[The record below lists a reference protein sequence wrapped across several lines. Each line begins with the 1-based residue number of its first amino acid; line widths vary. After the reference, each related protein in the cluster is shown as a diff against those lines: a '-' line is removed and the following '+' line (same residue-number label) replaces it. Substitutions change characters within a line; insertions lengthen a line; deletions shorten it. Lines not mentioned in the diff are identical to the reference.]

1 MRAITRM
8 GAAPAFTFGRAASH
22 AASRNLSTCA
32 RARSAA
38 VADIVSDLSDVLDLP
53 ELGGADA
60 LTVLD
65 ANRGRRKKA
74 SSIMLDSFVLNR
86 GISHNLTQ
94 PSEKKRRHFPSE
106 V

>member
-1 MRAITRM
+1 
-8 GAAPAFTFGRAASH
+8 
-22 AASRNLSTCA
+22 
-32 RARSAA
+32 
-38 VADIVSDLSDVLDLP
+38 V
-53 ELGGADA
+53 GGADA

-94 PSEKKRRHFPSE
+94 PSEKNDDTSPAKSSTAMACK
-106 V
+106 VSANIA